1 MPQQKPAE
9 TVNPDSAACQGAYH
23 LRCFFTTNGIL
34 GQEKCW
40 KDDQNCY
47 GFPLTFEASMIQS
60 PIKKYVKLNLG
71 VCETLQVSN
80 TPWSSHVLLQ
90 YWFVS
95 IPVGVVTTNAHQQ
108 WGSMRLIRMA
118 TMSHNVCGCVFSMP
132 KNRRRYLENLRV
144 HIKSAALQEYFFQK
158 KTQKIHTIRPFSL

>member
-1 MPQQKPAE
+1 M
-9 TVNPDSAACQGAYH
+9 
-23 LRCFFTTNGIL
+23 TT
-34 GQEKCW
+34 KC
-40 KDDQNCY
+40 Y
-47 GFPLTFEASMIQS
+47 RFPLTLEASMIQS
-60 PIKKYVKLNLG
+60 PIKKYVKLDLG

-132 KNRRRYLENLRV
+132 KNRRRYLENFRV

-158 KTQKIHTIRPFSL
+158 RHQKIIQYVQNA

>member
-1 MPQQKPAE
+1 
-9 TVNPDSAACQGAYH
+9 
-23 LRCFFTTNGIL
+23 
-34 GQEKCW
+34 
-40 KDDQNCY
+40 
-47 GFPLTFEASMIQS
+47 MIQS

-132 KNRRRYLENLRV
+132 KNRRRYLEISEFISNPLLCKNTSSKKRHKKIIQYV
-144 HIKSAALQEYFFQK
+144 PFRFKKLGTFPEFPKKIQIKSRVLWLVVSTPLKNISQNGNLPQVGV
-158 KTQKIHTIRPFSL
+158 KIKNIH